1 MDTALGEVAAG
12 VVALDGNTPGRG
24 DEPGRGAGS
33 RLRHRLLHPLLGEGP
48 QAAARQAAVL
58 FALAG
63 VLALLVA
70 PAQPSGGATLVGIGL
85 SDLAVATAAWTLP
98 WYRWNPR
105 WTAVLALPALAVLS
119 VSPWAFGG
127 FAAGTGPFYVMVFA
141 WLGLHQPARVVALA
155 VPAGAVAYLV
165 PLVVT
170 GAAPAVVLSAVVL
183 VPVATAMGLLVS
195 AQVRRL
201 NDARNAIASMEQWR
215 AALTA
220 TLAHDVRS
228 PLATISGA
236 LELIGSHPD
245 LSPQRRQQLTE
256 AALRQTRRL
265 TRLATSLLDLE
276 RVGQGRLRLDYRDV
290 RVAEAVDGV
299 TELLGSP
306 DLSNEVDPALTV
318 RADSERLEQILLNV
332 TSNAI
337 RHGQPPIHV
346 RARGTEESV
355 VIEVRDHGSGVPDDS
370 RGRLFERLAVGDSDP
385 DSVGLGLWIARL
397 LVEAHGGT
405 IAYEAGDPGARFVI
419 SLPAAPPAP
428 DGQ

>member
-1 MDTALGEVAAG
+1 VDG
-12 VVALDGNTPGRG
+12 LDGNT
-24 DEPGRGAGS
+24 DGRGAEPPHGASS
-33 RLRHRLLHPLLGEGP
+33 RLLRRLLGEGP
-48 QAAARQAAVL
+48 QTAARQAAVL
-58 FALAG
+58 FALSG

-70 PAQPSGGATLVGIGL
+70 PVQLSGSAALVGIGL
-85 SDLAVATAAWTLP
+85 ADLAVAVAAWTLP
-98 WYRWNPR
+98 WRRWNPR
-105 WTAVLALPALAVLS
+105 WTAVLGLPALAVLS
-119 VSPWAFGG
+119 VSTWAFGG

-141 WLGLHQPARVVALA
+141 WLGLHHSARVVTMA
-155 VPAGAVAYLV
+155 VPAGAVAYV
-165 PLVVT
+165 APLVVT
-170 GAAPAVVLSAVVL
+170 GAPPAVLVSAVVL

-201 NDARNAIASMEQWR
+201 HDARDAIASMEQWR

-228 PLATISGA
+228 PLATIAGA

-245 LSPQRRQQLTE
+245 LSPQRRKTLTD

-276 RVGQGRLRLDYRDV
+276 RVGQGKLRLDYRDV
-290 RVAEAVDGV
+290 AVAEAVDGV
-299 TELLGSP
+299 TELLGNP
-306 DLSNEVDPALTV
+306 DLSNQVDPALIV
-318 RADSERLEQILLNV
+318 RADPERFEQILLNV
-332 TSNAI
+332 TANAI

-346 RARGTEESV
+346 RARKAEGTV

-370 RGRLFERLAVGDSDP
+370 RGTLFERLAASDSDP

-419 SLPAAPPAP
+419 SLPAAPPP
-428 DGQ
+428 DAL